1 MSRMRKLFDLRA
13 LVQGGSVRFA
23 LDERREGFALRGRG
37 GEICAFVNEC
47 PHRGNPV
54 DQGDGKLFAAD
65 GTLEC
70 QAHGAYFDAAS
81 GKCLRGPCAGLSL
94 ERVEYELLL
103 GAAWLKG
110 HAPSQ
115 EVPLLEDE

>member
-1 MSRMRKLFDLRA
+1 MRKLFDLRA
-13 LVQGGSVRFA
+13 LAPESSVRFPI
-23 LDERREGFALRGRG
+23 DERREGFALRSGG

-70 QAHGAYFDAAS
+70 QAHGAYFEPAS

-115 EVPLLEDE
+115 EAQLLDDDA